1 MIPIKTPMQLKI
13 DNVYAINFLRDMV
26 NKGRITLVYCNTEM
40 QLAGC
45 VYKCLEVWKIWM
57 FEWKKIG
64 VVSLNSWLKGEY

>member
-1 MIPIKTPMQLKI
+1 MSRIWLEELLRELMIPIKTPMQLKI

-45 VYKCLEVWKIWM
+45 VYKCLEV
-57 FEWKKIG
+57 
-64 VVSLNSWLKGEY
+64 